1 MKICRIRSR
10 RTQRLHLTV
19 LEGDSFRLLEGD
31 PERAMNPDAGSFSPE
46 DVEILAPVTPSKIL
60 AIGRNYAAHARE
72 LGNVVGEIPLM
83 FSKPPSSVIGPGQ
96 TIVLPPESERVD
108 HEGELAIVIG
118 KRCRRVSS
126 EKWREVVLGFTCAN
140 DVTARDIQK
149 RDVQFT
155 RGKGFDTFC
164 PIGPWIET
172 ELDPM
177 DVRVSTRVNG
187 ELRQDGRTSDLAFS
201 IPYLVEFVS
210 ASMTLEP
217 GDLILTGT
225 PEGVG
230 PLSEGDLVE
239 VEVEGIGTL
248 LNRVA
253 KEISSGD

>member
-1 MKICRIRSR
+1 MKICRIRTRSDKR
-10 RTQRLHLTV
+10 PQLAV
-19 LEGDSFRLLEGD
+19 LEGESFRLLDE
-31 PERAMNPDAGSFSPE
+31 NAGRSPAPADGLLLE

-72 LGNVVGEIPLM
+72 LGNVVGEIPLL

-108 HEGELAIVIG
+108 FEGELAIVIG
-118 KRCRRVSS
+118 KRCRRVPG

-172 ELDPM
+172 ELDPS

-187 ELRQDGRTSDLAFS
+187 ELRQEGRTSDLAFPV
-201 IPYLVEFVS
+201 PYLVEFVS

-230 PLSEGDLVE
+230 PLEEGDLVE
-239 VEVEGIGTL
+239 VEVEGVGTL
-248 LNRVA
+248 SNRVA
-253 KEISSGD
+253 KEISADD